1 MGPSRPQGG
10 LLDDIVPAEGTVDP
24 DAVSIAMRLGRLGH
38 VRGLVLHHLDFRVLV
53 YLLGQS
59 PGPYAGQLDTLAEAC
74 ASDTTS
80 VGGVQHLVEEA
91 AELLPADLAA
101 LIVAIQSL
109 PQGDQ
114 ALPECHAAIA
124 ERIERVHAGGV
135 ATLSVDEVEQSLRR
149 DLDF

>member
-1 MGPSRPQGG
+1 MAAKVNLR
-10 LLDDIVPAEGTVDP
+10 
-24 DAVSIAMRLGRLGH
+24 
-38 VRGLVLHHLDFRVLV
+38 
-53 YLLGQS
+53 
-59 PGPYAGQLDTLAEAC
+59 
-74 ASDTTS
+74 
-80 VGGVQHLVEEA
+80 VQHLVEEA

-109 PQGDQ
+109 PQRDQ
-114 ALPECHAAIA
+114 ALPERHAAIA